1 MRFALL
7 AGFAV
12 MAAYAIWQSPRNW
25 RDTALKRIVFY
36 GVHALGFA
44 SLFGLLF
51 FVCKLDDGPLRT
63 AIIYIETVYGTI
75 LGYSVIFMLLYQAG
89 YYVVRHLH
97 WPRLRA
103 IVGNRSLYTCGIL
116 FFVALYLVCGISNAN
131 SLSAVYYQLGVPS
144 QQTSAD
150 GMRVAVVSDLH
161 IGGGADHAQID
172 RVVEMV
178 NGNSVDLVAL
188 AGDVTDSSS
197 SLADIEYL
205 CQALQKIESRYGIYY
220 VEGNHE
226 EDGDYDVAPFL
237 EEAGVICL
245 DNQALALPNNAA
257 LIGMDNEADA
267 DIEQLVEDAGVDPN
281 APRMLLQHRPVHFKE
296 SAGHFDLALCGHT
309 HGWQAPLLALVNP
322 FIVDVTYGMRDV
334 GQGSTAVVC
343 AGASKW
349 GFHATWPSLNE
360 VAFVDLAF
368 GADTE
373 LAVEPTSSP
382 EAEGK

>member
-1 MRFALL
+1 M
-7 AGFAV
+7 
-12 MAAYAIWQSPRNW
+12 
-25 RDTALKRIVFY
+25 
-36 GVHALGFA
+36 
-44 SLFGLLF
+44 
-51 FVCKLDDGPLRT
+51 
-63 AIIYIETVYGTI
+63 
-75 LGYSVIFMLLYQAG
+75 
-89 YYVVRHLH
+89 
-97 WPRLRA
+97 
-103 IVGNRSLYTCGIL
+103 
-116 FFVALYLVCGISNAN
+116 
-131 SLSAVYYQLGVPS
+131 YYQLSVPS
-144 QQTSAD
+144 QQASAD

-172 RVVEMV
+172 RVVEML
-178 NGNSVDLVAL
+178 NSNSVDLVAL

-237 EEAGVICL
+237 EKAGVTCL
-245 DNQALALPNNAA
+245 DNQALALPNNAV

-267 DIEQLVEDAGVDPN
+267 DIEQLVEDAGVDPS

-368 GADTE
+368 AADTE
-373 LAVEPTSSP
+373 PTAEPMSSP